1 MCLILS
7 VLNVKELA
15 GTFNQLYYGSYVT
28 APPHLAGEHQALLGL
43 EPGPR
48 QRARHGEARRRPRQR
63 PAHTSGRGENRFPA
77 SAVPRRGAA
86 AALVTVGLLKIA
98 VISLQ

>member
-1 MCLILS
+1 MDCLHLRYT
-7 VLNVKELA
+7 LHC
-15 GTFNQLYYGSYVT
+15 
-28 APPHLAGEHQALLGL
+28 PPHLAGEHQALLRL

-48 QRARHGEARRRPRQR
+48 QRARQGEARRRPRQR

-77 SAVPRRGAA
+77 SAVPWRGAA